1 MHRWSSLDIPVT
13 RGPDSPRRIAPAAGR
28 LRGATPG
35 SERPRG
41 SATPS
46 ATGVRLGRVGRS
58 SGARRSWC
66 THHARRAIVAEAGM
80 SGAKPWSSR
89 SWNSSMCREW
99 PVTAI
104 KPVSRSDIPASAT
117 IAGSVARDPWNGRR
131 ERVGLV
137 GDKDAARVD
146 SSYVISSLEGW
157 YSPIFQDSFPSESR
171 WCAASVECV

>member
-1 MHRWSSLDIPVT
+1 MHHWSSLVIPGS
-13 RGPDSPRRIAPAAGR
+13 RGPDSPRRIAPAAVR

-35 SERPRG
+35 SERPPG
-41 SATPS
+41 SAKAS

-66 THHARRAIVAEAGM
+66 THHARRAIMAEAGM

-117 IAGSVARDPWNGRR
+117 PSPGPRHATPGTGAEKERDWSATRTRGARRLLLRDQLASAVPESVLW
-131 ERVGLV
+131 ER
-137 GDKDAARVD
+137 
-146 SSYVISSLEGW
+146 
-157 YSPIFQDSFPSESR
+157 SFDEAVRSILRPT
-171 WCAASVECV
+171 